1 MKAIILAAGI
11 ASRLRPL
18 TNDRPKCLLKIGN
31 RSLLERTIDAL
42 LENNIREIVIV
53 TGYLHEMLE
62 SFVQTRYPS
71 LSVKFIHNELYATT
85 NNIYS
90 LWLALPEVQQ
100 EKEIILLDSDI
111 LFDPL
116 MIKILRDA
124 PHTNCLALDSHKLGE
139 EEIKVIVNGKNQIT
153 ELSKTCS
160 IEKAIG
166 ESIGIEKISHAYLL
180 ALHEELEHMILHEKL
195 DNVFYELAFERL
207 IARGQYFYPV
217 DTSAYFSMELDTP
230 EFSRCHQSNPQTPT
244 SMKIVLFCEQKYA
257 INILQPLEVEANKE
271 GEHSVIWYVQPKN
284 IPDFPLKDEVKW
296 TNSIQEIYD
305 FSPDVLFV
313 PCNIVPYYLPGVK
326 IQIFHGYAAEK
337 KDHWVIRRYFDT
349 YFTQGPFFTEGFKA
363 LAKKYKDFEVVETG
377 WPRQD
382 WIYEN
387 LHTFEKNALL
397 RKHQKSKLALYA
409 PTFSPSLTSLP
420 FIKEGLEKLAR
431 EKDVL
436 LILKFHPL
444 TRSEWMEEYRQLAE
458 EHENMLC
465 VEDHNITKY
474 QIMADVMISDT
485 SSTVYEFLL
494 LDKPVITY
502 KTIAKDI
509 YWLDIQHPED
519 LPDAFDL
526 VLQDTVLAS
535 KRKWII
541 DNYDPYLDGKVC
553 HRMLD
558 AARDYISR
566 HGVPKKRK
574 LNLWRKYTSIKKFG
588 KVKRR

>member
-1 MKAIILAAGI
+1 
-11 ASRLRPL
+11 
-18 TNDRPKCLLKIGN
+18 
-31 RSLLERTIDAL
+31 
-42 LENNIREIVIV
+42 
-53 TGYLHEMLE
+53 
-62 SFVQTRYPS
+62 
-71 LSVKFIHNELYATT
+71 
-85 NNIYS
+85 
-90 LWLALPEVQQ
+90 
-100 EKEIILLDSDI
+100 
-111 LFDPL
+111 
-116 MIKILRDA
+116 
-124 PHTNCLALDSHKLGE
+124 
-139 EEIKVIVNGKNQIT
+139 
-153 ELSKTCS
+153 
-160 IEKAIG
+160 
-166 ESIGIEKISHAYLL
+166 
-180 ALHEELEHMILHEKL
+180 
-195 DNVFYELAFERL
+195 
-207 IARGQYFYPV
+207 
-217 DTSAYFSMELDTP
+217 
-230 EFSRCHQSNPQTPT
+230 
-244 SMKIVLFCEQKYA
+244 MKIVLFCEQKYA

-271 GEHSVIWYVQPKN
+271 GGHSVIWYVQSRN

-326 IQIFHGYAAEK
+326 RQIF
-337 KDHWVIRRYFDT
+337 
-349 YFTQGPFFTEGFKA
+349 
-363 LAKKYKDFEVVETG
+363 
-377 WPRQD
+377 
-382 WIYEN
+382 N
-387 LHTFEKNALL
+387 
-397 RKHQKSKLALYA
+397 A

-420 FIKEGLEKLAR
+420 FIKKGLEKLAR

-458 EHENMLC
+458 EHENMLW

-502 KTIAKDI
+502 KTIAQDI
-509 YWLDIQHPED
+509 YWLDIQNPED

-526 VLQDTVLAS
+526 VFQDATLAS